1 MLIAAGGKIK
11 LTLSSPVGTK
21 PIAYFS
27 SENSDYF
34 LKQR

>member
-1 MLIAAGGKIK
+1 MLIAAGGKLN
-11 LTLSSPVGTK
+11 LTLSSSMGTK

-34 LKQR
+34 LKHR